1 VIDYRVVTAPDMSFA
16 AIETFESGIDCVRAD
31 LLSNGLGMVN
41 PFGVLA
47 RFIFWAVLPCLNVRD
62 FVSSA

>member
-1 VIDYRVVTAPDMSFA
+1 MSFA